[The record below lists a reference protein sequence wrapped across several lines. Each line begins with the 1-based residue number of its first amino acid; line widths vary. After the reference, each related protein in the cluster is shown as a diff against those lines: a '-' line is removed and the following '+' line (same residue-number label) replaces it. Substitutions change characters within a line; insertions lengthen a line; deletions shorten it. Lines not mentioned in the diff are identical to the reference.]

1 MAWVRLAAGVLGLR
15 SQLIGRAQRVGG
27 EMLDSEL
34 KIASFELVWLR
45 AQMLHPTLLARN
57 EARCTAPAHDHTVL
71 RIVDKVVERH
81 CCCLWNAGVDRNVRS
96 EMPQEHES
104 KQRTDADAGGKMVV
118 VARSTEKHYAESKRS
133 ARDRHPGR
141 ASQKDNTLHTA
152 QTDHSS
158 FTSLAPASTWT
169 CNIFSHCYNAFPP
182 KSLCLSSGIS
192 ILHTQKTRL
201 NLHYHSITSAKR
213 QAYILLYYVKHPGEG
228 E

>member
-1 MAWVRLAAGVLGLR
+1 
-15 SQLIGRAQRVGG
+15 
-27 EMLDSEL
+27 
-34 KIASFELVWLR
+34 
-45 AQMLHPTLLARN
+45 
-57 EARCTAPAHDHTVL
+57 
-71 RIVDKVVERH
+71 
-81 CCCLWNAGVDRNVRS
+81 
-96 EMPQEHES
+96 
-104 KQRTDADAGGKMVV
+104 MVV

-213 QAYILLYYVKHPGEG
+213 QAYILLGCETESTFFTWDLFNVGGQGPAPVSGMGASGANADTYAIEG
-228 E
+228 TTKVP